1 MVSDT
6 SMSSASLMMAVQ
18 SSVLKKSMDTNET
31 LMSKLLNAA
40 DNNLQSQIPAQNSSS
55 SDRLDI
61 YA

>member
-1 MVSDT
+1 MVSDVN
-6 SMSSASLMMAVQ
+6 MSNASLMTAVQ

-31 LMSKLLNAA
+31 LVSELLNA
-40 DNNLQSQIPAQNSSS
+40 DNNLQSQIPASNSSS